1 MGTPVSR
8 VRGGSETVTINGVA
22 LPEARVR
29 DHMPETL
36 REVADLIGVAAA
48 VRLSQRFGGRRCYIG
63 TNPEGSALEDCVGPD
78 AARALSWYYG
88 AGETTFPRGESVD
101 RYARDQAIL
110 KDRLAGMSCGA
121 LAEKYRLSE
130 RRLWEILAAHRAH
143 ETPCGV
149 VPIPE
154 SATIREA
161 TPRAAGRAT
170 SARAGNAR
178 AGFDGAR

>member
-1 MGTPVSR
+1 M
-8 VRGGSETVTINGVA
+8 VTINGVA

-48 VRLSQRFGGRRCYIG
+48 LCLSKRFGGRSLYI
-63 TNPEGSALEDCVGPD
+63 PASPGPD
-78 AARALSWYYG
+78 SDITACIGWEAAQTLG
-88 AGETTFPRGESVD
+88 
-101 RYARDQAIL
+101 RYFGQNDVVLPMARTIERLARDQAL
-110 KDRLAGMSCGA
+110 LQDRGRGA
-121 LAEKYRLSE
+121 TVRWLSFRYDLSE
-130 RRLWEILAAHRAH
+130 RRVWEILAVHRAH
-143 ETPCGV
+143 EAPCGV

-154 SATIREA
+154 SATARET